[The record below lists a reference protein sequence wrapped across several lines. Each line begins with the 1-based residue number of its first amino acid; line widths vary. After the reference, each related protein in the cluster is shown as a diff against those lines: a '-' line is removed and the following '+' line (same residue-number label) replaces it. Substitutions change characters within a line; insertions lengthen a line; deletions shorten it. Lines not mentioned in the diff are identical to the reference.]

1 MNLEGKPL
9 RVLGPSMWE
18 SGVGQDA
25 EVFSGRAPVGTREQG
40 LIPNPPLVTQGVVP
54 YLGTFLTDLVMLDT
68 AMEDYLEVGEP
79 EDCGGGTRVLRT
91 GSRESQGLGAESS
104 RTEP

>member
-1 MNLEGKPL
+1 MFWEGEGKANPGEATK
-9 RVLGPSMWE
+9 GPRPFSMWE

-25 EVFSGRAPVGTREQG
+25 EVFSGRAPVGTRQQG
-40 LIPNPPLVTQGVVP
+40 LIPNLPLMTQGVVP
-54 YLGTFLTDLVMLDT
+54 YLGTFLSDLVVLDT

-91 GSRESQGLGAESS
+91 GSRES
-104 RTEP
+104 PD